1 MNLKDEFKE
10 LPLGARD
17 LRRFGLLV
25 GGVFALLALWFW
37 YRERQYWSWFLIPA
51 VPLLLLG
58 TVYPKSLRVV
68 YLGWMS
74 LALVLGLVVS
84 TILLTVF
91 FYLVITPMGLV
102 ARLVGKDFLSLRLDP
117 AKASYWIR
125 RDQAAER
132 NPSEY
137 ERQY

>member
-1 MNLKDEFKE
+1 MNLKDELKE

-37 YRERQYWSWFLIPA
+37 YRERHFWWWCLIPA

-58 TVYPKSLRVV
+58 AIHPKSLRVV

-84 TILLTVF
+84 TILLTLF

-102 ARLVGKDFLSLRLDP
+102 ARLVGKDFLSLKLNP
-117 AKASYWIR
+117 AESSYWIR
-125 RDQAAER
+125 REQSVER

>member
-1 MNLKDEFKE
+1 MNLKDELKE

-37 YRERQYWSWFLIPA
+37 YRDRSFWSWLLFPA

-58 TVYPKSLRVV
+58 AVYPKSLRAV
-68 YLGWMS
+68 YLGWMM

-84 TILLTVF
+84 TILLTIF

-102 ARLVGKDFLSLRLDP
+102 ARRAGKDFLSLKLDP
-117 AKASYWIR
+117 AQASYWIR
-125 RDQAAER
+125 REQSANR

>member
-1 MNLKDEFKE
+1 MNLKEELKE

-37 YRERQYWSWFLIPA
+37 YRDRSFWTWLLVTA

-58 TVYPKSLRVV
+58 AIYTRSLRMV

-84 TILLTVF
+84 TILLTLF
-91 FYLVITPMGLV
+91 FYLVITPMGLA
-102 ARLVGKDFLSLRLDP
+102 ARLVGKDFLSLKLNP
-117 AKASYWIR
+117 AQSSYWIR
-125 RDQAAER
+125 REQSAER

>member
-84 TILLTVF
+84 TILLDRKST
-91 FYLVITPMGLV
+91 
-102 ARLVGKDFLSLRLDP
+102 RLNS
-117 AKASYWIR
+117 SH
-125 RDQAAER
+125 
-132 NPSEY
+132 
-137 ERQY
+137 